1 MAAWPCPRVRPSS
14 QACQHAGRADR
25 IRKRRALA
33 RRRAPCAL
41 RRGGCPWTMHVQDR
55 AGRVGI
61 VRTLLALA
69 RSGSATGLVLGAAAV
84 LLLALA
90 PVDAV
95 RRRHA

>member
-1 MAAWPCPRVRPSS
+1 M
-14 QACQHAGRADR
+14 
-25 IRKRRALA
+25 
-33 RRRAPCAL
+33 
-41 RRGGCPWTMHVQDR
+41 
-55 AGRVGI
+55 GI